1 MRSVTYNSPMRFT
14 AIMGATAS
22 FALAVWPGSLVW
34 ADGTAL
40 PGTRALGTGGAMRAV
55 ATGDAGPM
63 LNPSGIS
70 LVRAYTAEGGY
81 QYGSRDST
89 HDGRVSLV
97 DSTSG
102 LNLGGALFYTF
113 HAASPGG
120 VSQTGHLAGASLSF
134 PLGDV
139 VFIGVTGKYLSY
151 STTKGFTVDAGLT
164 VRPVQFLSLA
174 AVGYN
179 LTNPGGSVAPQA
191 VGGGAC
197 LSLVPG
203 LLLLVDSVLERV
215 SKDATNPQ
223 ETRSSVYHVMG
234 GGEYQLKSLAI
245 RLGGGRDG
253 LNQND
258 YLSGGFSF
266 VSGVGALDISLRQ
279 DISGGR
285 KGTLVGVSLR
295 LFVPAP

>member
-1 MRSVTYNSPMRFT
+1 MTSVTYNSPMRVT
-14 AIMGATAS
+14 AIMGTTAS
-22 FALAVWPGSLVW
+22 LALAVWPGALAW

-40 PGTRALGTGGAMRAV
+40 PGTRALGTGGAMRAA

-70 LVRAYTAEGGY
+70 LLRAYTAEGAY

-89 HDGRVSLV
+89 HDGRASVV

-120 VSQTGHLAGASLSF
+120 ISQTGHLVGASLSF

-139 VFIGVTGKYLSY
+139 VFIGVTGKYLHY

-164 VRPVQFLSLA
+164 IRPVQFLSLA

-179 LTNPGGSVAPQA
+179 LTNPGGSVAPQG

-197 LSLVPG
+197 LSLIPG

-215 SKDATNPQ
+215 SRDATNPQ
-223 ETRSSVYHVMG
+223 ETRSSVYYVMG
-234 GGEYQLKSLAI
+234 GGEYQARTLAV

-253 LNQND
+253 LNKNG

-266 VSGVGALDISLRQ
+266 VSGVGALDASLRQ
-279 DISGGR
+279 DTSGGR
-285 KGTLVGVSLR
+285 KGTFLGVSLR

>member
-1 MRSVTYNSPMRFT
+1 
-14 AIMGATAS
+14 
-22 FALAVWPGSLVW
+22 
-34 ADGTAL
+34 
-40 PGTRALGTGGAMRAV
+40 MRAA

-63 LNPSGIS
+63 LNPSGMS
-70 LVRAYTAEGGY
+70 LVRAYTAEGAY

-89 HDGRVSLV
+89 HDGHVSVV

-120 VSQTGHLAGASLSF
+120 VGQTGQMGGASLSF

-139 VFIGVTGKYLSY
+139 LFLGATGKYLHY
-151 STTKGFTVDAGLT
+151 SATKGFTVDAGIT

-179 LTNPGGSVAPQA
+179 LTNPGGSAAPQA

-197 LSLVPG
+197 LSLLPG
-203 LLLLVDSVLERV
+203 LLLLADSVLERV
-215 SKDATNPQ
+215 HKDAANPQ
-223 ETRSSVYHVMG
+223 ETRSSVYYVMG
-234 GGEYQLKSLAI
+234 GGEYQIKTLAV

-253 LNQND
+253 LHND
-258 YLSGGFSF
+258 GYLSGGFSF
-266 VSGVGALDISLRQ
+266 VSGIGALDMSLRQ
-279 DISGGR
+279 DVSGDR
-285 KGTLVGVSLR
+285 KGTFVGVSAR